1 MTVELPGLPP
11 LTWTHSE
18 GQYRREGDVLVL
30 TSDAEVDW
38 TNDAT
43 GAPPSHTS
51 TSLAFDIDEP
61 FQLSARVSVD
71 APRTTFDAAVLTLW
85 VDKACWAKLCFENSP
100 QGEEMVVSV
109 VTDRFSDDANG
120 PVILD
125 GSVWL
130 RVSSLPAGAYAF
142 HYSTDWRRLAL
153 RASVPAERVDAPA
166 NSASCRR
173 PPWGRQRPPASGTSR
188 WSASSSRMSATG
200 AERRP
205 VPFAERASDRR
216 ERTPLRAH
224 STTNARSA
232 GWQRAQGCGGPSTTA
247 ASAGTVTMPA
257 AGETGTVATE
267 NGPPPLRAAR
277 PMDRPRGSR

>member
-142 HYSTDWRRLAL
+142 HYSTDGAVWHFVRQFRLN
-153 RASVPAERVDAPA
+153 ASTRPRIGFMSQAPM
-166 NSASCRR
+166 
-173 PPWGRQRPPASGTSR
+173 GPPATAR
-188 WSASSSRMSATG
+188 FRDIAL
-200 AERRP
+200 
-205 VPFAERASDRR
+205 VR
-216 ERTPLRAH
+216 EQLADVR
-224 STTNARSA
+224 
-232 GWQRAQGCGGPSTTA
+232 
-247 ASAGTVTMPA
+247 
-257 AGETGTVATE
+257 
-267 NGPPPLRAAR
+267 
-277 PMDRPRGSR
+277 DGS